1 MNNNIEMKT
10 EQLQRFYAL
19 WKEGNAMYEDWAKE
33 HGLSSNS
40 VLVLY
45 SLYKSKEDCTQK
57 SISQKWSI
65 PKQTINTILKDFAAK
80 GYIELLADKE
90 DKRNKLL
97 KLTSTGKAYA
107 GEIIEALHKRELFA
121 IDRMGLDNITRMNND
136 TELFISLFRNGGSSK
151 NE

>member
-1 MNNNIEMKT
+1 MDNKELEF

-19 WKEGNAMYEDWAKE
+19 WKESNTIYEEWARKR
-33 HGLSSNS
+33 GLSSNS

-45 SLYKSKEDCTQK
+45 SLYELKENCTQK

-65 PKQTINTILKDFAAK
+65 PKQTVNTILKEFSVN
-80 GYIELLADKE
+80 GYIELLTDKE
-90 DKRNKLL
+90 DKRNKLIT
-97 KLTSTGKAYA
+97 LTPKGKAYA

-121 IDRMGLDNITRMNND
+121 IDRMGLENVTRMND
-136 TELFISLFRNGGSSK
+136 YTELFNNLFQNGGLLE